1 MSSPVRDGLCLKMQV
16 LQKQLEQL
24 EQQLHIATTMERKLR
39 SELEDVKA
47 GRAADQ
53 KLAKQEVR
61 RHSVLYQYQILSPGC
76 NLWYTTHCNC
86 LADVQ
91 PSITNFSSCT

>member
-53 KLAKQEVR
+53 KLAKQEV
-61 RHSVLYQYQILSPGC
+61 
-76 NLWYTTHCNC
+76 
-86 LADVQ
+86 
-91 PSITNFSSCT
+91 